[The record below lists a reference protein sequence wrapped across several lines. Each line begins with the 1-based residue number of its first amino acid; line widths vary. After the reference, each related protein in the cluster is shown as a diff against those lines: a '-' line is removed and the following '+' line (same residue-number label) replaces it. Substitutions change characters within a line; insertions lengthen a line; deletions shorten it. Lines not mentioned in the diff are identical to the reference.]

1 MSGDASRD
9 DDELERSRAEF
20 AARVERRYA
29 ARTTRPAVGKGSPVA
44 LLTIGVVSTVV
55 LGATALALGGGL
67 LVVPALVPLA
77 TVVGVLVARRV
88 VDRRSR

>member
-1 MSGDASRD
+1 VSGDDS
-9 DDELERSRAEF
+9 ELERSRADF

-29 ARTTRPAVGKGSPVA
+29 ARATQPALGKGSPVA

-55 LGATALALGGGL
+55 LVACALALGGGL
-67 LVVPALVPLA
+67 LVVPALLPLA

-88 VDRRSR
+88 VDRRVTPGR

>member
-1 MSGDASRD
+1 MSDE
-9 DDELERSRAEF
+9 DDELERSRADF

-29 ARTTRPAVGKGSPVA
+29 VRATRPAVGKGSPVA
-44 LLTIGVVSTVV
+44 LLTIGVVATVV
-55 LGATALALGGGL
+55 LGACALALGGGL

-88 VDRRSR
+88 ADRRTR